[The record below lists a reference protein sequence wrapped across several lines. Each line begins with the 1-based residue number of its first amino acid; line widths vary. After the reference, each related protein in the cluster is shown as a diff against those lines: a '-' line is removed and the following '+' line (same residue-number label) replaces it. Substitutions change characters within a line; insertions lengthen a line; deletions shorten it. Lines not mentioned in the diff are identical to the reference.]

1 MQQWYLEPG
10 KSRDTKSHNKS
21 HPKAAM
27 LCEAWGEKWGKRQSR
42 LTEGKP
48 KGWNQNT
55 RKCSINSLTQATL
68 WILPKVANEKF
79 FIKNNK
85 LMNNTKEA
93 LPPSQIKLH
102 KTTYRTKPEGISR
115 LATSYIGSQLLLWA
129 DLGTES
135 CPWFPFCYFGMVTSI
150 WEVSHVSIASSFV
163 IPLGTTPAPKA
174 CLDLHPLVTQI
185 IILDNDVQVPY
196 GYVPGQR

>member
-1 MQQWYLEPG
+1 MKL
-10 KSRDTKSHNKS
+10 
-21 HPKAAM
+21 
-27 LCEAWGEKWGKRQSR
+27 GEKSGERDRATSQR
-42 LTEGKP
+42 EKP

-150 WEVSHVSIASSFV
+150 WEVSHVSIASSFI

-196 GYVPGQR
+196 GYVPGQRWWANLRFQDSRFLHSTS